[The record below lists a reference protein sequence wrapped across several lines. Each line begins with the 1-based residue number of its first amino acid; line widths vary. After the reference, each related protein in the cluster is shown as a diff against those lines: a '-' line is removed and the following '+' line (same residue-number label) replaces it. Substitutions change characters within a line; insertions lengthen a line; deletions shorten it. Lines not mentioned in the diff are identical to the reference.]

1 MRASAPTVAR
11 MARLSAQAT
20 SGDKIEGADDDGRGG
35 SEVELEGDGA
45 PGNRDARAAF
55 ADDDADTGD
64 SESTARSIALADSAT
79 ALGAETLPQSSASLA
94 KAAACLGRGRA

>member
-1 MRASAPTVAR
+1 MVAVVE
-11 MARLSAQAT
+11 AFPF
-20 SGDKIEGADDDGRGG
+20 DDD
-35 SEVELEGDGA
+35 D
-45 PGNRDARAAF
+45 